1 MTPTNAAEA
10 KTRTRKILKCQ
21 DSNCNLVVE
30 VLGGEGEITCCGKPM
45 QVMPEQT
52 TDATKEKHVPWIER
66 VPGGVKV
73 KVGKEQA
80 HPMIDKHWIQW
91 IELVVDGKEYR
102 QYLNPGDAPEAMFP
116 ITGGQNLVAREL
128 CNIHGLWIG
137 QEVTA

>member
-1 MTPTNAAEA
+1 MTPTNTTDA
-10 KTRTRKILKCQ
+10 KTRTKKICKCQ
-21 DSNCNLVVE
+21 DCNLVVE
-30 VLGGEGEITCCGKPM
+30 VLGGEGEAYCCGKPM
-45 QVMPEQT
+45 QQMPEQT

-102 QYLNPGDAPEAMFP
+102 QYLNPGDPPEATFP
-116 ITGGQNLVAREL
+116 ITGQNLVAREL

-137 QEVTA
+137 QETTA

>member
-1 MTPTNAAEA
+1 MATTNMTDA
-10 KTRTRKILKCQ
+10 KTRTKKILKCQ

-30 VLGGEGEITCCGKPM
+30 VLVGEGEITCCGKPM

-66 VPGGVKV
+66 APGGVKV

-91 IELVVDGKEYR
+91 IELVADGKEYR

-116 ITGGQNLVAREL
+116 ITGQNLVAREL

-137 QEVTA
+137 QEVPA